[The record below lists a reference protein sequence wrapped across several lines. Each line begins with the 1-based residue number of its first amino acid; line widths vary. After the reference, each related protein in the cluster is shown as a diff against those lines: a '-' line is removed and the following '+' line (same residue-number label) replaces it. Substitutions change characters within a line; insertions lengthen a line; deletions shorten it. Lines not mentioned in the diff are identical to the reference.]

1 MYQRIGYK
9 SNIIAEIKQIQE
21 ALLPYQDKLSVN
33 PQASRQQEVTIQKSK
48 YFYNEFK
55 KRCSDYQISLP
66 NFLVAYCN
74 EDDMINVFTSKVI
87 LEKEI
92 KLKEFNFKLLH
103 GILPCNDNLKK
114 WTIKHSSDCDVCG
127 LKQSLEHLLF
137 ECIYVKPLWNL
148 LENVCNVKINFKI
161 ILGINRSFKY
171 NSLVTII
178 AFLIYKEWLI
188 LSLENKKRRKNI
200 MFSFFKKELSIRLR
214 IYEKCTRFD
223 SMLKECMNELVTI
236 M

>member
-1 MYQRIGYK
+1 MVNSEEFKENIFDQCLWGNRFIVVRKKKTKSVLLFRNWIRSGINKVSDLQFNDGKLDVNHLYQRIGYK

-114 WTIKHSSDCDVCG
+114 WKIKHSSDCDVCG
-127 LKQSLEHLLF
+127 IKQSLEHF
-137 ECIYVKPLWNL
+137 VI
-148 LENVCNVKINFKI
+148 
-161 ILGINRSFKY
+161 
-171 NSLVTII
+171 
-178 AFLIYKEWLI
+178 
-188 LSLENKKRRKNI
+188 
-200 MFSFFKKELSIRLR
+200 
-214 IYEKCTRFD
+214 
-223 SMLKECMNELVTI
+223 
-236 M
+236 